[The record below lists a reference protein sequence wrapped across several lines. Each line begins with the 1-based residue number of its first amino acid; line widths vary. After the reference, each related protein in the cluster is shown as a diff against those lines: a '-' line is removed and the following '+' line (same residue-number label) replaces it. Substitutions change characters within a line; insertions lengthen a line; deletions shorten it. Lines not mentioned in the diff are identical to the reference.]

1 MDCRFAKPLMPNTRK
16 TAKSKV
22 QIDADWLL
30 GPEPIAT
37 APRSRSWKSFVAF
50 LALCSCVG
58 AIACFWETWSQQ
70 VLRWQWERWLA
81 SEETDENTLAALV
94 SLGDLVDNSTVLLI
108 QQLQSNHPTR
118 QAVAFQVLKTRCETL
133 SFRNMEDHQQ
143 QQIVAAI
150 EQLDP
155 KDPDGIRMRSWIAAR
170 VMGLLATS
178 PTANVALRDRLSVL
192 LSADGDADQSPTLAS
207 RTSVLLRGSNL
218 AKPDQAQTMV
228 AKPVTPPLPSR
239 APLLPAPP
247 QVAERDAQP
256 LLPNELRQEPISQ
269 PKTETLPTQPAGPS
283 REPTRIRIAS
293 EANIRTIS
301 SPQSARLS
309 DGDQATF
316 HIQARLERSIE
327 ELLNALENDSDDQVA
342 GIVEELQA
350 KGFRETHVELAMALA
365 RGSTTDRLSALET
378 VAQDAA
384 IQPIA
389 WLVWVAESR
398 DQAARMKAIAMLGS
412 MADAEAI
419 RHLQRI
425 QQRESDPRIAAQIRQ
440 ALVATQA
447 ASPKTR

>member
-1 MDCRFAKPLMPNTRK
+1 
-16 TAKSKV
+16 
-22 QIDADWLL
+22 
-30 GPEPIAT
+30 
-37 APRSRSWKSFVAF
+37 
-50 LALCSCVG
+50 
-58 AIACFWETWSQQ
+58 
-70 VLRWQWERWLA
+70 
-81 SEETDENTLAALV
+81 
-94 SLGDLVDNSTVLLI
+94 
-108 QQLQSNHPTR
+108 
-118 QAVAFQVLKTRCETL
+118 
-133 SFRNMEDHQQ
+133 
-143 QQIVAAI
+143 
-150 EQLDP
+150 
-155 KDPDGIRMRSWIAAR
+155 
-170 VMGLLATS
+170 
-178 PTANVALRDRLSVL
+178 
-192 LSADGDADQSPTLAS
+192 
-207 RTSVLLRGSNL
+207 
-218 AKPDQAQTMV
+218 
-228 AKPVTPPLPSR
+228 
-239 APLLPAPP
+239 
-247 QVAERDAQP
+247 
-256 LLPNELRQEPISQ
+256 
-269 PKTETLPTQPAGPS
+269 
-283 REPTRIRIAS
+283 
-293 EANIRTIS
+293 
-301 SPQSARLS
+301 
-309 DGDQATF
+309 

>member
-1 MDCRFAKPLMPNTRK
+1 MDCRLAKPLMPNTRK
-16 TAKSKV
+16 TAKPKV

-30 GPEPIAT
+30 GPEPNAT

-70 VLRWQWERWLA
+70 LLRWQWEQWLA
-81 SEETDENTLAALV
+81 SEETDEDTLAALV

-108 QQLQSNHPTR
+108 EQLQSSHPTR

-133 SFRNMEDHQQ
+133 SFRNMDDHRQQ
-143 QQIVAAI
+143 EIVAAI

-192 LSADGDADQSPTLAS
+192 LSADGDADQSPILAN
-207 RTSVLLRGSNL
+207 RTSVLLRGTSL
-218 AKPDQAQTMV
+218 AKPAQAIV
-228 AKPVTPPLPSR
+228 AKPTTPPFPTR
-239 APLLPAPP
+239 ETPLPAIPP
-247 QVAERDAQP
+247 NQ
-256 LLPNELRQEPISQ
+256 LREEPISQ
-269 PKTETLPTQPAGPS
+269 PQPETLPTQPAGPS

-301 SPQSARLS
+301 APQSARLS
-309 DGDQATF
+309 DSDQATF
-316 HIQARLERSIE
+316 HIQARPDRSIE

-350 KGFRETHVELAMALA
+350 KGFGETHVELAMALA
-365 RGSTTDRLSALET
+365 RGTTTDRLSALDT
-378 VAQDAA
+378 LTQDAA

-412 MADAEAI
+412 TADAEAI